1 MNALLDLIDASV
13 VAPAAAAASATIS
26 DAVTAAAETSSIAR
40 LRHERGLAS
49 YFEVVEA
56 ERDRLTAK
64 RAENALLGEQFA
76 ATVSLIQALGGP
88 W

>member
-1 MNALLDLIDASV
+1 MS
-13 VAPAAAAASATIS
+13 AAT
-26 DAVTAAAETSSIAR
+26 DTSEIAR

-64 RAENALLGEQFA
+64 RAENALQGEQLA
-76 ATVSLIQALGGP
+76 ATVRLIQALGGT